1 MPPAAL
7 CLISTIETFPLT
19 TQFNNLAISLC
30 ECLLTGNMDKKAKAY
45 FSKAAFVV
53 AKISVV
59 MYSCLIFKNDSLLEF
74 QSNQKTHKTDIDME
88 CKH

>member
-1 MPPAAL
+1 
-7 CLISTIETFPLT
+7 
-19 TQFNNLAISLC
+19 
-30 ECLLTGNMDKKAKAY
+30 MDKKAKAY

-53 AKISVV
+53 AKSSVV

-88 CKH
+88 CKHWYWGKAIRKLARRDVWAAYRKEEKWNDVN